1 MDPTNFQTL
10 QFYYSN
16 KGNKSKLKFQLS
28 MSITLHKNFTQKKI
42 PPCYTN
48 TYLILIKIQI
58 FPGHSSLDPQGLHHL
73 PSRLLRSHFASNFP
87 KKKILHFMTEKE
99 RAYYQSCTHLF
110 SAGQLP
116 RRLSSAVSVK
126 LLPISKQN
134 KHEEF
139 IIQFI
144 FIHFL
149 RRLL

>member
-1 MDPTNFQTL
+1 MDLPIFKPCSFIIAT
-10 QFYYSN
+10 
-16 KGNKSKLKFQLS
+16 KGISLKFQLS
-28 MSITLHKNFTQKKI
+28 MSITLHKNLTQKNSALL
-42 PPCYTN
+42 Y
-48 TYLILIKIQI
+48 ILIKIRI
-58 FPGHSSLDPQGLHHL
+58 FPGYSSTDPQGLHHL

-99 RAYYQSCTHLF
+99 RAYYQSSTHLF
-110 SAGQLP
+110 SAAQLP
-116 RRLSSAVSVK
+116 MRLSSAVSVK

-134 KHEEF
+134 KHEEEF